1 MEKRILCGD
10 VVPGCTK
17 VLTAPT
23 KDELAKKV
31 IAHAAEVHGITEV
44 TPEIGAKVD
53 AAIKDV
59 G

>member
-1 MEKRILCGD
+1 MEKRIACGD
-10 VVPGCTK
+10 VVPGCTM

-23 KDELAKKV
+23 KEELVRKV
-31 IAHAAEVHGITEV
+31 IAHAAAAHGITEV

-53 AAIKDV
+53 TSIKDV